1 MGAAVSACTVTAGE
15 RQMLL
20 RADDV
25 PLDLIEQ
32 VGRSVVEVFGEKRS
46 TWRRWN
52 LMAEAAR

>member
-1 MGAAVSACTVTAGE
+1 MDATVSACTVTAGE

-46 TWRRWN
+46 TWRR
-52 LMAEAAR
+52 